1 MDIFEQLEHE
11 LNMDGVTVSRDKLP
25 KCIGFY
31 TNYCDFIYLNVDRDL
46 SGCKAL
52 SVLSHEMGHHMTGL
66 IGDSGKNE
74 FRADKWAANRM
85 IDPAD
90 LISALLKG
98 CRNFYELSRELNL
111 DEQFIKHA
119 IMIFS
124 GIYGKHYEKGDH
136 ILSFDPL
143 MVQNKISNQIWP
155 EI

>member
-1 MDIFEQLEHE
+1 MDAFEQLENE
-11 LNMDGVTVSRDKLP
+11 LIMDGVSVSRDKLP

-46 SGCKAL
+46 SGSKAL

-66 IGDSGKNE
+66 VNNSGKNE
-74 FRADKWAANRM
+74 FRADKWAANKM
-85 IDPAD
+85 LDPAD
-90 LISALLKG
+90 LISALVKG
-98 CRNFYELSRELNL
+98 CRNFYELARELNL

-119 IMIFS
+119 VLIFS
-124 GIYGKHYEKGDH
+124 EVYGRHYEKDGF

-143 MVQNKISNQIWP
+143 MVQNRHSNQIWP